1 MYTLL
6 ILLLL
11 AIALL
16 LIVRGLSREKRGQVA
31 AGVGLAVLTG
41 TFFWFLS
48 FWAEALWFDAVE
60 YQHRFWK
67 VILTKISLAT
77 AGAVFGIIVISA
89 LTWHI
94 SKTKRALT
102 LSANVVGAYLAG
114 RWALS
119 NWDRILLF
127 LNRVTTGVEDPI
139 FGRDTGFYL
148 FTLGVYDTAQNLL
161 LVLMIIATI
170 TSAIAIFVKRGRN
183 GIELKEPDH
192 ADFQTMQ
199 GFGSIYLSIAGLLF
213 VLAWGKYLSR
223 FHLMYS
229 ALGVVTGPGWTDVN
243 VRLPMY
249 AVVIFLT
256 VIAGVVLA
264 VPRLRNMLGSIVGKT
279 DIKPAYRYVAPVVI
293 VAVVLIAAWVVLL
306 GLVPAAFQWLKV
318 QPNEIT
324 LEEPYIEN
332 NIDFTRRGFGL
343 NKIEEKRFPVS
354 DRFTKSM
361 IEQNRNIFD
370 NIRLWDW
377 RALDSVYEQFQEIRL
392 YYEFTDVDVD
402 RYTFQDRYRQVMV
415 SAREMQPEN
424 LPQQSQTFVNR
435 RFKYTHG
442 NGITLTTVS
451 DFTPEGLPDLLV
463 KDIPPQSEYPE
474 LKVDQPRIYYG
485 ELTDYHVIVNS
496 EEQELDYPSGEEN
509 VYNSYSGSGGV
520 LMKNLWRRF
529 LFGWKFDGTR
539 LLFSG
544 YPTPKSRIQFH
555 RHIRQRVRTVA
566 PFLKFDD
573 DPYIV
578 LADGK
583 LYWIVDAYTVSS
595 DYPYSE
601 PLYTQSPARSL
612 SRRLMLQTEN
622 TRQDLDGINYIRN
635 SVKAVVDAFNGTV
648 TFYIFEPND
657 PLIRVWQG
665 VFPKLFKSR
674 DQMPEKIL
682 DHIRYPS
689 DMLLIQG
696 SVYSKYHM
704 TDPAVFYNQ
713 EDLWVRATE
722 KYYGSSQPVQPYYIM
737 WEPPSSD
744 EAEFVLMLPFT
755 PKNKQVLIGWIAGM
769 CDPENY
775 GRLLAYKFPKEK
787 RILGTQQVETKI
799 DQDPVLSERL
809 SLWDQRGSRVIRG
822 NVLAI
827 PIEDTLIYV
836 EPIYLQ
842 AETAAY
848 PELLRLVAVMHN
860 DNLSYAETFDKALYG
875 LFGEG
880 EQPSA
885 VEEGIAIGKTFDQL
899 VKQANDAFEGYL
911 SALGDKDFDRA
922 SGQLKTLSDSLRR
935 LSTVGEPNAP
945 NADLDPSNKQK

>member
-11 AIALL
+11 AVAFL
-16 LIVRGLSREKRGQVA
+16 LIGRGLTREKWGQVA
-31 AGVGLAVLTG
+31 AGAGLAVLTG
-41 TFFWFLS
+41 IFFWFLG
-48 FWAEALWFDAVE
+48 FWGEALWFDAIE
-60 YQHRFWK
+60 YEHRFWK
-67 VILTKISLAT
+67 VILTKISLGA

-94 SKTKRALT
+94 SKIKRALT
-102 LSANVVGAYLAG
+102 LSANVVGAYVAG

-119 NWDRILLF
+119 NWDRLLLF
-127 LNRVTTGVEDPI
+127 LNRVTTGTEDPI

-148 FTLGVYDTAQNLL
+148 FTLPIYDAAQNLL
-161 LVLMIIATI
+161 LVLMLIAVI
-170 TSAIAIFVKRGRN
+170 TSAIAIFVKVGKN
-183 GIELKEPDH
+183 GIQLKEPDR
-192 ADFQTMQ
+192 ADVEVMQ
-199 GFGSIYLSIAGLLF
+199 GFGSIHLSIAGLLF

-223 FHLMYS
+223 FQLMYS
-229 ALGVVTGPGWTDVN
+229 GLGVITGPGWTDAK

-249 AVVIFLT
+249 AVIIFLT
-256 VIAGVVLA
+256 VIAGTVLA
-264 VPRLRNMLGSIVGKT
+264 VPRLRNMLGNIVGKAEV
-279 DIKPAYRYVAPVVI
+279 KPAYQYMAPTII
-293 VAVVLIAAWVVLL
+293 VAVILVAAWVVLL
-306 GLVPAAFQWLKV
+306 GIVPAAFQWLKV
-318 QPNEIT
+318 QPNEVT
-324 LEEPYIEN
+324 LERPYIEN
-332 NIDFTRRGFGL
+332 NINFTRRGFGL
-343 NKIEEKRFPVS
+343 NKIEERRFPVS
-354 DRFTKSM
+354 EKFTESM
-361 IEQNRNIFD
+361 IEQNPNIFD

-392 YYEFTDVDVD
+392 YYEFTDVDID
-402 RYTFQDRYRQVMV
+402 RYTFQDQYRQVMI
-415 SAREMQPEN
+415 SARELQHAN
-424 LPQQSQTFVNR
+424 IPQRSQTFVNK

-442 NGITLTTVS
+442 NGITLTTVN
-451 DFTPEGLPDLLV
+451 DFTPEGLPKLLV
-463 KDIPPQSEYPE
+463 KDIPPRSEYPE
-474 LKVDQPRIYYG
+474 LQVDQPRIYYG
-485 ELTDYHVIVNS
+485 ELTDSHVIVNS

-539 LLFSG
+539 LFFSG
-544 YPTPKSRIQFH
+544 YPRPESRIQFH
-555 RHIRQRVRTVA
+555 RHIRDRVKTVA

-578 LADGK
+578 LVDGK
-583 LYWIVDAYTVSS
+583 LYWIIDAYTVSS
-595 DYPYSE
+595 KYPYSE
-601 PLYTQSPARSL
+601 PIFTQSPARSL
-612 SRRLMLQTEN
+612 RRRLQT
-622 TRQDLDGINYIRN
+622 TDIRRDLNGINYMRN
-635 SVKAVVDAFNGTV
+635 SVKAVVDAFNGTAE
-648 TFYIFEPND
+648 FYIFEPND
-657 PLIRVWQG
+657 PLVKAWRG

-682 DHIRYPS
+682 EHIRYPS
-689 DMLLIQG
+689 DLLLVQG
-696 SVYSKYHM
+696 TVFSKYHM

-722 KYYGSSQPVQPYYIM
+722 KYYGSSQPVQPYYII

-744 EAEFVLMLPFT
+744 QAEFVLMQPFT

-769 CDPENY
+769 CDPQNY

-787 RILGTQQVETKI
+787 RVLGTQQVETKI
-799 DQDPVLSERL
+799 DQDAALSQRL

-827 PIEDTLIYV
+827 PVEDTLIYV

-848 PELLRLVAVMHN
+848 PELRLVAVMHN

-875 LFGEG
+875 LFEEG
-880 EQPSA
+880 EKPPA
-885 VEEGIAIGKTFDQL
+885 IEEGISVGKSFGQL
-899 VKQANDAFEGYL
+899 VKEANEAFESYL

-922 SGQLKTLSDSLRR
+922 SDQLKTLSDSLKR
-935 LSTVGEPNAP
+935 LSKVGEPNAP
-945 NADLDPSNKQK
+945 EADSSTSNK